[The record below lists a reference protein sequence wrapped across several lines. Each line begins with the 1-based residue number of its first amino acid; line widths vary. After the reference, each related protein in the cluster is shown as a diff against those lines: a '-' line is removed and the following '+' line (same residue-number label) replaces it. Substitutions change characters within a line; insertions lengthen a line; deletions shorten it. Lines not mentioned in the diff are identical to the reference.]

1 MCVYFTVY
9 ISCSGII
16 GIVYFDLYT
25 IRAKSSQPI
34 HTLSTPHAS
43 LRSPDTLPIITTEPT
58 SLYPLNHR
66 RTFPVPNGA
75 PVDLINISI
84 KLSEIGFFA
93 ITPEPCACI
102 YILYIYLLY
111 ANEMQDEMRWSYI

>member
-1 MCVYFTVY
+1 VP
-9 ISCSGII
+9 SRLN
-16 GIVYFDLYT
+16 LYT
-25 IRAKSSQPI
+25 PSARRAETRHTHLSVPPTPFLSSQQ
-34 HTLSTPHAS
+34 H
-43 LRSPDTLPIITTEPT
+43 LPP
-58 SLYPLNHR
+58 LYPLNRR